1 MEHKADEEYLYE
13 KYKYLEHSYRVNCY
27 EKHNQNFEKCKQ
39 ESEMMDQNARNLVEQ
54 FAQQL
59 NEKEQQIK
67 CIKGGIKER
76 KDMLRELEKQKQ
88 TVVEKLSASKAKHSR
103 LSNFSEGTNIRKAK
117 NNLQKDV
124 TRLMTEKLDLQK
136 VEKKLRDQIR
146 QMNCTSKQLMVEMD
160 HEELEV
166 SKLHERVSM
175 YTSNSF
181 IDHQDK
187 FSELNKSIQPIRKQR
202 NRNKNKSCASLK
214 FISSEID
221 SASEVS
227 FIESVPNCDF
237 VDITSGDKKW
247 EESASKNCE
256 VAQSRSPF
264 NKAEKDQIN
273 SLGGSTADNMTMA
286 TKRSTTSEFDTRSW
300 NEK

>member
-1 MEHKADEEYLYE
+1 
-13 KYKYLEHSYRVNCY
+13 
-27 EKHNQNFEKCKQ
+27 
-39 ESEMMDQNARNLVEQ
+39 MDQNARALVEQ

-59 NEKEQQIK
+59 VDKEKQIK
-67 CIKGGIKER
+67 GIKGGIAEK
-76 KDMLRELEKQKQ
+76 KDMLKDLERQKQ
-88 TVVEKLSASKAKHSR
+88 AVMQKINNSKSKQER

-136 VEKKLRDQIR
+136 IEKKLRDQIR
-146 QMNCTSKQLMVEMD
+146 QMNFTSNQLMVEMN

-166 SKLHERVSM
+166 SKLHEKVSM

-187 FSELNKSIQPIRKQR
+187 FSELNKSIQPLRRQR
-202 NRNKNKSCASLK
+202 IQNKSCTSLK

-237 VDITSGDKKW
+237 VDITSDDKKW
-247 EESASKNCE
+247 EESATKNYE
-256 VAQSRSPF
+256 IVQSHSPF
-264 NKAEKDQIN
+264 NKTDKDQAN
-273 SLGGSTADNMTMA
+273 SQGGSTADYMTMA
-286 TKRSTTSEFDTRSW
+286 TKRSTTSEYDTRSW